1 MKMDIVIIGV
11 GGQGTLLTSRILGA
25 LALEQGQDV
34 EVSEVHGMSQ
44 RGGSVITYVRM
55 GPQVASPMVD
65 EGCADYVLAFEPLEA
80 MRALPYLK
88 KDGTVIVNTQK
99 IMPMPVI
106 SGAAVYPQ
114 DVLERLAQQCRVVA
128 LDALSLAEE
137 AGSAKAVN
145 LVLLGVLKKLLGG
158 DEASWQ
164 KAIAA
169 CVKEKFLAVNQ
180 RAFALGQNH

>member
-1 MKMDIVIIGV
+1 
-11 GGQGTLLTSRILGA
+11 
-25 LALEQGQDV
+25 
-34 EVSEVHGMSQ
+34 
-44 RGGSVITYVRM
+44 
-55 GPQVASPMVD
+55 
-65 EGCADYVLAFEPLEA
+65 
-80 MRALPYLK
+80 
-88 KDGTVIVNTQK
+88 
-99 IMPMPVI
+99 MPVI

>member
-1 MKMDIVIIGV
+1 
-11 GGQGTLLTSRILGA
+11 
-25 LALEQGQDV
+25 
-34 EVSEVHGMSQ
+34 
-44 RGGSVITYVRM
+44 
-55 GPQVASPMVD
+55 MVD

-88 KDGTVIVNTQK
+88 KEGIVIVNTQK